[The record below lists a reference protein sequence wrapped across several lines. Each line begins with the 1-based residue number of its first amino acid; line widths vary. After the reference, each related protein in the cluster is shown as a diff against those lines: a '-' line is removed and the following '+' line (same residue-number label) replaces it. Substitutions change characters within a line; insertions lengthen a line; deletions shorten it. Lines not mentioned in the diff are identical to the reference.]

1 MSGGQSVDLGG
12 GAVLVVDSGEAAIA
26 EEGTIEICGVV
37 LVLREVFIEQRHAVA
52 LIRRVIMTAI
62 VSSEPM
68 TIIKDCKKLRIVE
81 KMDDDSSEFNLNIRS
96 FSEEMAWPMERR
108 IEVIM
113 LSSV

>member
-1 MSGGQSVDLGG
+1 MSRDHSADVDRGTALVGG
-12 GAVLVVDSGEAAIA
+12 SGEVA
-26 EEGTIEICGVV
+26 EEGTMEICGMV
-37 LVLREVFIEQRHAVA
+37 LDFSEVLIEQRHAVA

-62 VSSEPM
+62 VSNEPM

-96 FSEEMAWPMERR
+96 FSEEMAWPMDCR